1 MLKDGIE
8 PDNHLISCTLKSFA
22 SAAALQNGRLL
33 HIQIIKHGLKID
45 AIVGGSLVDMYAKCG
60 NLVDGWDTLNTIH
73 PQDVASW
80 NVLISG
86 YAQHC
91 EITLAQECLQAMQ
104 AQGLKPDST
113 TYISILAA
121 CSHAG
126 TVEDGHWYFTSM
138 VRDHITPNV
147 EHFNCMIDLLG
158 RSGYLNDALKLLS
171 SMPIVINTTG
181 WTSLL
186 AACRKFGNLNLAKEC
201 FHQIMQLDPDNGAAF
216 ILISNCYAD
225 FGLWEHVEELC
236 GSSNTTWKNKKS

>member
-1 MLKDGIE
+1 
-8 PDNHLISCTLKSFA
+8 
-22 SAAALQNGRLL
+22 
-33 HIQIIKHGLKID
+33 
-45 AIVGGSLVDMYAKCG
+45 
-60 NLVDGWDTLNTIH
+60 
-73 PQDVASW
+73 
-80 NVLISG
+80 
-86 YAQHC
+86 
-91 EITLAQECLQAMQ
+91 MQ

-171 SMPIVINTTG
+171 SMPIIINTTG

-186 AACRKFGNLNLAKEC
+186 AACRKFAMLILGCGNMWRN
-201 FHQIMQLDPDNGAAF
+201 
-216 ILISNCYAD
+216 
-225 FGLWEHVEELC
+225 C
-236 GSSNTTWKNKKS
+236 GSSNTTWKNKKSWREGDDIYHI